1 MPKIKTLLMLSM
13 VMGLSLSLLGCGLL
27 TSSNADPEITA
38 GQEGALPE
46 WLLADHRS
54 LSVDIPDEQNDDEA
68 VVPAST
74 EPVPVQSTP
83 AASQPAESVS
93 SNTVPKWQKPG
104 TMEYIAKMMLDEKVS
119 RYKRLIARAN
129 TASEDENNDPAEIAV
144 LKVDIPRIAEE
155 LGIDLKSVYGITIST
170 ASTTGTGDWFY
181 NMDSPSGFG
190 N

>member
-38 GQEGALPE
+38 GQEGVLPE

-119 RYKRLIARAN
+119 RYKRLINRAN
-129 TASEDENNDPAEIAV
+129 RVDDAELAV
-144 LKVDIPRIAEE
+144 LKVDILRIAEE